1 MRTSRAMRSLCA
13 EANDAGCDE
22 SVLLGD
28 EEDEAEASGAESERA
43 SLRPMLRGMARGRST
58 IT

>member
-1 MRTSRAMRSLCA
+1 MRSLCA

-22 SVLLGD
+22 GVL
-28 EEDEAEASGAESERA
+28 DEAEASGAESERA